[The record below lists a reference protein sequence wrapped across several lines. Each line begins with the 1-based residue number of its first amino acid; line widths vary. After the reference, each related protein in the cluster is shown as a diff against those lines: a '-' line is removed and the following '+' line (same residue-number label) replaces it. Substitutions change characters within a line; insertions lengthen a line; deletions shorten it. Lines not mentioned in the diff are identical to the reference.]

1 MQLFNTKWSKFI
13 KEGSFDPSKFIIQ
26 KTLNTKIWTNGKIKE
41 DVQKT
46 LMDIAEEF
54 YDHLSKELDN
64 IPELEDVIFTG
75 SVASYNYH
83 DLSDI
88 DLHLILDFSKF
99 KKNPE
104 LLEKYFTAKRINW
117 NKVHNIMVNDHE
129 VEIYIQ
135 DANEDHMASGIY
147 SLQNNEWIKKP
158 KREEVSIDFETAK
171 KKYKSLS
178 KEILELQEMFYDGKY
193 KQVHDHTIKLKEK
206 IKKMR
211 RSGLRDEGIYSSE
224 NLAFKMLRINL
235 DLEKLSNLKT
245 NSYDKMMSVTD
256 SEKVEIKV
264 QEVWKNFITNEKTIL

>member
-1 MQLFNTKWSKFI
+1 MQTYNKKWGEFI

-26 KTLNTKIWTNGKIKE
+26 KTLNTKIWTNGEIKE
-41 DVQKT
+41 DVQRT
-46 LMDIAEEF
+46 LMNIAEEF
-54 YDHLSKELDN
+54 YEHLSKEVED

-135 DANEDHMASGIY
+135 DSNEDHMASGIY
-147 SLQNNEWIKKP
+147 SLQNDEWIKKP

-264 QEVWKNFITNEKTIL
+264 QEVWKNFITKEKTK

>member
-1 MQLFNTKWSKFI
+1 MESYSKKWNTFI
-13 KEGSFDPSKFIIQ
+13 KEGGFDPSKFIIQ
-26 KTLNTKIWTNGKIKE
+26 KTLNAKIWKNGEIKS
-41 DVQKT
+41 DVQSA
-46 LMDIAEEF
+46 LMEIAKEF
-54 YDHLSKELDN
+54 YEHLSKEVDD

-117 NKVHNIMVNDHE
+117 NKVHNIMVNGHE

-147 SLQNNEWIKKP
+147 SLQDDEWIKKP

-171 KKYKSLS
+171 KKYNSLS
-178 KEILELQEMFYDGKY
+178 NEIAELQKMFYDGEYRK
-193 KQVHDHTIKLKEK
+193 VHDHTIKLKDK

-211 RSGLRDEGIYSSE
+211 TSGLRDEGIYSSE

-235 DLEKLSNLKT
+235 DLERLSSLKT
-245 NSYDKMMSVTD
+245 DSYDRMMSVTN
-256 SEKVEIKV
+256 SEKIKIKV
-264 QEVWKNFITNEKTIL
+264 HEVWKNFITKERKK

>member
-1 MQLFNTKWSKFI
+1 MESYSKKWNTFI
-13 KEGSFDPSKFIIQ
+13 KEGGFDPSKFIIQ
-26 KTLNTKIWTNGKIKE
+26 KTLNAKIWKNGEIKS
-41 DVQKT
+41 DVQSA
-46 LMDIAEEF
+46 LMEIAKEF
-54 YDHLSKELDN
+54 YEHLSKEVDD

-117 NKVHNIMVNDHE
+117 NKVHNIMVNGHE

-147 SLQNNEWIKKP
+147 SLQDDEWIKKP

-171 KKYKSLS
+171 KKYNSLS
-178 KEILELQEMFYDGKY
+178 NEIAELQKMFYDGEYRK
-193 KQVHDHTIKLKEK
+193 VHDHTIKLKDK

-211 RSGLRDEGIYSSE
+211 TSGLRDEGIYSSE

-235 DLEKLSNLKT
+235 DLERLSSLKT
-245 NSYDKMMSVTD
+245 DSYDRMMSVTN
-256 SEKVEIKV
+256 SEKVKIKV
-264 QEVWKNFITNEKTIL
+264 QEVWRNFVAKGEVK

>member
-1 MQLFNTKWSKFI
+1 MQTYNKKWGEFI

-26 KTLNTKIWTNGKIKE
+26 KTLNTKIWTNGEIKE
-41 DVQKT
+41 DVQRT
-46 LMDIAEEF
+46 LMNIAEEF
-54 YDHLSKELDN
+54 YEHLSKEVED

-135 DANEDHMASGIY
+135 DSNEDHMASGIY
-147 SLQNNEWIKKP
+147 SLQNDEWIKKP

-264 QEVWKNFITNEKTIL
+264 QEVWRNFVAKGEIK